1 MNNIITILRKQ
12 TKDTLKNRVVFLQF
26 FMCPALA
33 LVMEK
38 FMQAEGTPPLFY
50 LRMMSGMYITFAPI
64 TAMAS
69 IMSEEKEKNTLR
81 VLIMSNVKAWQY
93 ILGTGIYVLGMC
105 LIGTTVM
112 ALATGMP
119 KGDLP
124 VYYGFMTFG
133 FIVSILIGAAIGMYG
148 KNQMAAQSVATS
160 VMLVIGFMPTLA
172 TFNETIQK
180 IARFLYNQQIINIFS
195 DMSINNLGT
204 KSVIILIASVIFA
217 VAVFYGAFKKKGL
230 E

>member
-12 TKDTLKNRVVFLQF
+12 IKDTLKNRIVFLQF

-33 LVMEK
+33 IVMEK
-38 FMQAEGTPPLFY
+38 FMNAEGVPPHFY
-50 LRMMSGMYITFAPI
+50 LRMMAGMYITFAPI

-105 LIGTTVM
+105 LIGTTAM
-112 ALATGMP
+112 AVATGMP
-119 KGDLP
+119 KGDMP
-124 VYYGFMTFG
+124 VFYGFMTIG

-148 KNQMAAQSVATS
+148 KNQMAAQSIATS
-160 VMLVIGFMPTLA
+160 VMLVVGFMPTLA
-172 TFNETIQK
+172 TFNDTIKK
-180 IARFLYNQQIINIFS
+180 IAKFLYNQQIINMFN
-195 DMSINNLGT
+195 DMSIDKLGT
-204 KSVIILIASVIFA
+204 KSVIILVASVFLA
-217 VAVFYGAFKKKGL
+217 VALFYGVFKKKGL

>member
-1 MNNIITILRKQ
+1 
-12 TKDTLKNRVVFLQF
+12 
-26 FMCPALA
+26 
-33 LVMEK
+33 
-38 FMQAEGTPPLFY
+38 
-50 LRMMSGMYITFAPI
+50 
-64 TAMAS
+64 
-69 IMSEEKEKNTLR
+69 
-81 VLIMSNVKAWQY
+81 MSNVKAWQY

-195 DMSINNLGT
+195 DMSIDNLGT

-217 VAVFYGAFKKKGL
+217 VAVFCGAFKKKGL

>member
-1 MNNIITILRKQ
+1 MNNIITIFKKQ
-12 TKDTLKNRVVFLQF
+12 AKDTMKNRVVFLQF
-26 FMCPALA
+26 FMCPILA
-33 LVMEK
+33 IVMEK
-38 FMQAEGTPPLFY
+38 FMNAEGTPHLFY
-50 LRMMSGMYITFAPI
+50 FRMMSGMYITFAPI

-93 ILGTGIYVLGMC
+93 ILGTGIYVLGMS
-105 LIGTTVM
+105 LIGSTAM
-112 ALATGMP
+112 AVAAGLP

-124 VYYGFMTFG
+124 LYYGFMTLG

-148 KNQMAAQSVATS
+148 KNQMAAQSIATS
-160 VMLVIGFMPTLA
+160 VMLVVGFLPTLA

-180 IARFLYNQQIINIFS
+180 IARFLYNQQIINIFN
-195 DMSINNLGT
+195 DMSIDNLGI
-204 KSVIILIASVIFA
+204 KRVIILVASVIIA

>member
-12 TKDTLKNRVVFLQF
+12 TKDTLKNRIVFLQF

-93 ILGTGIYVLGMC
+93 ILGTGIYVISLEVFLGSMASEDLDC
-105 LIGTTVM
+105 RSNRRHRASVLTLSLICM
-112 ALATGMP
+112 
-119 KGDLP
+119 
-124 VYYGFMTFG
+124 
-133 FIVSILIGAAIGMYG
+133 
-148 KNQMAAQSVATS
+148 
-160 VMLVIGFMPTLA
+160 
-172 TFNETIQK
+172 
-180 IARFLYNQQIINIFS
+180 R
-195 DMSINNLGT
+195 NNLN
-204 KSVIILIASVIFA
+204 A
-217 VAVFYGAFKKKGL
+217 
-230 E
+230 